1 MTDVRRD
8 RWAEWRMPVN
18 ELTRLSFGVVS
29 VGAASF
35 VSSDGAIAWSCE
47 NGLVGT
53 MNDAETGGKGLVL
66 ISKNSIREMLNPTQ
80 VGKSASRQVH
90 YAALTK
96 LRELIRASVIVES
109 HFDLRKGHDMKRS
122 AANGVNEEI
131 LIDVAYAAL
140 RMDAETYRAKIT
152 FKRYRDPNTTE
163 KVYAYHVTKI
173 EVLTGNLVHAAKDT
187 DPKANTPIT
196 NQEEA
201 NLHLTADILLNGV
214 CDVNGVPLLE
224 GENEVSAKLIDG
236 KQLAANLRGE
246 IAAGVAALKAEK
258 GVTPGLAVILVGDNP
273 ASVSY
278 VTAKEKACA
287 EAGMYSREIRMPAT
301 IAESE
306 LLDKIAA
313 LNADPAIHGILVQLP
328 LPKGFDEKK
337 VIRAIAP
344 EKDVDGFTPI
354 NVGKMLI
361 GEPCFL
367 PCTPH
372 GIIKL
377 IEFSGMDV
385 RGKHAVVIGRSN
397 IVGKPVAVLL
407 SRKET
412 NATVTLCHT
421 GTPDISKFT
430 KEADVVVVAAG
441 RPNTVTGD
449 MLKEGAVVID
459 VGVNHVPDATKPRG
473 YRLVGDADF
482 ESCAQVASAITPVPG
497 GVGPMTITMLLW
509 NTLEGARAVG
519 RAI

>member
-1 MTDVRRD
+1 MERR
-8 RWAEWRMPVN
+8 
-18 ELTRLSFGVVS
+18 
-29 VGAASF
+29 
-35 VSSDGAIAWSCE
+35 
-47 NGLVGT
+47 
-53 MNDAETGGKGLVL
+53 
-66 ISKNSIREMLNPTQ
+66 
-80 VGKSASRQVH
+80 
-90 YAALTK
+90 
-96 LRELIRASVIVES
+96 
-109 HFDLRKGHDMKRS
+109 
-122 AANGVNEEI
+122 
-131 LIDVAYAAL
+131 
-140 RMDAETYRAKIT
+140 
-152 FKRYRDPNTTE
+152 
-163 KVYAYHVTKI
+163 
-173 EVLTGNLVHAAKDT
+173 
-187 DPKANTPIT
+187 
-196 NQEEA
+196 
-201 NLHLTADILLNGV
+201 
-214 CDVNGVPLLE
+214 
-224 GENEVSAKLIDG
+224 AKLIDG

-385 RGKHAVVIGRSN
+385 RGKHA
-397 IVGKPVAVLL
+397 AQ
-407 SRKET
+407 
-412 NATVTLCHT
+412 
-421 GTPDISKFT
+421 
-430 KEADVVVVAAG
+430 
-441 RPNTVTGD
+441 GD
-449 MLKEGAVVID
+449 ERD
-459 VGVNHVPDATKPRG
+459 
-473 YRLVGDADF
+473 GDAVPYGHAGHL
-482 ESCAQVASAITPVPG
+482 EVHEGGGCRRCRGGASEYGDGRHAEG
-497 GVGPMTITMLLW
+497 GSGRHRRGRQPRSGRDEAERIP
-509 NTLEGARAVG
+509 ARG
-519 RAI
+519 RC